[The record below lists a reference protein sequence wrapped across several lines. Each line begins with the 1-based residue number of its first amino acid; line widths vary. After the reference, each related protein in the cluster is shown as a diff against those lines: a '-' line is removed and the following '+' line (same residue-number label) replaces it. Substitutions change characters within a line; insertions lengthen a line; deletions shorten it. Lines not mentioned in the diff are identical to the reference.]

1 MAAPSSRN
9 FRAPRD
15 DREHLME
22 SLTQKIDHFPAHPGV
37 YLFKDNRATIL
48 YVGKAGN
55 IKHRVNSYFQKPE
68 DKDAKTLAML
78 EKVADI
84 DTIVT
89 DTEKEALILENN
101 LIKAHRPRY
110 NIKLRDDKNY
120 PCLRLS
126 VEEEFPTL
134 SIVRRIKKD
143 RSVYFGP
150 FPSATSL
157 RETLKLIRRI
167 FPIRT
172 CLDTK
177 FSNRLRPCINYEM
190 GRCLG
195 PCCGKVD
202 PAQYQEMVHQVRMF
216 LEGKNRELVE
226 RLKEKMEE
234 EAEKLH
240 FEVAAKIRDQVE
252 HIEKII
258 EKQKI
263 VSTDFLDQDVIGF
276 YRQDHAFVIH
286 PLFIRGGKLLGGKG
300 FVFPST
306 GLPGEEVLSS
316 FLHQY
321 YREGKFIPEQI
332 LAPEAIPDQHLVEQ
346 WLTELK
352 GKRVKILVPAK
363 GDKRHLLKMACENAE
378 QFLLAKDELERDG
391 EKLLEAL
398 KERLHLKNVPRRI
411 EAFDISNLQG
421 GNAVGSMVCFED
433 GRPDKERYRHFRIRT
448 IEGADDTGMMYEVL
462 LRRYQKAVEK
472 NDLPDLVLLDG
483 GRGQLNVAQEVF
495 KELRI
500 EEVDLI
506 SLAKER
512 AVEGSRL
519 SRLGKTEEKLFHPQ
533 YKEPFILGRRSPALH
548 LLDRIRDEAH
558 RFAITYHK
566 KVRGREAIKSE
577 LGEIPGIGQVRQKE
591 LLKYFETVEKIKE
604 ATEEELTQV
613 PKMNRKS
620 AQIVR
625 RFFQSSRQSSR
636 E

>member
-1 MAAPSSRN
+1 MK
-9 FRAPRD
+9 
-15 DREHLME
+15 
-22 SLTQKIDHFPAHPGV
+22 SLEQNINNLPTHPGV
-37 YLFKDNRATIL
+37 YLFKDKKGTIL

-55 IKHRVNSYFQKPE
+55 IKHRVGSYFQKPSG
-68 DKDAKTLAML
+68 KDLKTLAML
-78 EKVADI
+78 EKVADV

-89 DTEKEALILENN
+89 DTEKEAFILENN
-101 LIKAHRPRY
+101 LIKSHRPRY
-110 NIKLRDDKNY
+110 NVKLRDDKNY

-143 RSVYFGP
+143 RSLYFGP

-195 PCCGKVD
+195 PCCGKVN

-216 LEGKNRELVE
+216 LGGKNRELVE
-226 RLKEKMEE
+226 SLKQKMEE

-240 FEVAAKIRDQVE
+240 FETAARIRDQIE
-252 HIEKII
+252 HIEKVV

-276 YRQDHAFVIH
+276 HRQDHAFAIH
-286 PLFIRGGKLLGGKG
+286 PLFIRGGKLLGGEG
-300 FVFPST
+300 FTFPST
-306 GLPGEEVLSS
+306 GIPDKEALSS
-316 FLHQY
+316 FLRQY
-321 YREGKFIPEQI
+321 YREGKFIPEEI
-332 LAPEAIPDQHLVEQ
+332 LISKLIPEQYLVEQ

-352 GKRVKILVPAK
+352 GKRVRILVPVK
-363 GDKRHLLKMACENAE
+363 GDKKHFLKMACENAE
-378 QFLLAKDELERDG
+378 QFLLAKDELDKDG

-398 KERLHLKNVPRRI
+398 KEKLDLKKVPRRI

-421 GNAVGSMVCFED
+421 GNAVGSMVFFEN
-433 GRPDKERYRHFRIRT
+433 GRPNKERYRHFRIKT
-448 IEGADDTGMMYEVL
+448 IEGADDYGMMYEVL
-462 LRRYQKAVEK
+462 LRRYQKGVEE

-495 KELRI
+495 KELKI
-500 EEVDLI
+500 KEVDLI
-506 SLAKER
+506 SLVKER
-512 AVEGSRL
+512 AIERPRL
-519 SRLGKTEEKLFHPQ
+519 SRLRKTEEKVFHPQ
-533 YKEPFILGRRSPALH
+533 YKEPFILGRHSPILH
-548 LLDRIRDEAH
+548 LVDRIRDEAH

-566 KVRGREAIKSE
+566 KVRSRETIKSE
-577 LGEIPGIGQVRQKE
+577 LGEIPGIGQVRQRQ
-591 LLKYFETVEKIKE
+591 LLKYFGTVEKIKE
-604 ATEEELTQV
+604 AEEEELAKA

-620 AQIVR
+620 AQRVY
-625 RFFQSSRQSSR
+625 RFYHNRK

>member
-1 MAAPSSRN
+1 MSFLA
-9 FRAPRD
+9 
-15 DREHLME
+15 
-22 SLTQKIDHFPAHPGV
+22 QKIDRLPTNPGV
-37 YLFKDNRATIL
+37 YLFKDKKGTIL
-48 YVGKAGN
+48 YVGKAGS
-55 IKHRVNSYFQKPE
+55 IKHRVSSYFQKPAG
-68 DKDAKTLAML
+68 KDLKTLTML
-78 EKVADI
+78 EKVADV

-89 DTEKEALILENN
+89 DTEKEAFILENN
-101 LIKAHRPRY
+101 LVKAHRPRY

-126 VEEEFPTL
+126 IEEEFPTL

-143 RSVYFGP
+143 RSLYFGP

-202 PAQYQEMVHQVRMF
+202 PGQYQEMVHQVRMF
-216 LEGKNRELVE
+216 LEGKNRALVE

-240 FEVAAKIRDQVE
+240 FETAAKIRDQIK
-252 HIEKII
+252 HIERVI

-263 VSTDFLDQDVIGF
+263 VSTDFFDQDVIGF
-276 YRQDHAFVIH
+276 HRQDHTLAVH

-300 FVFPST
+300 FTFPST
-306 GLPGEEVLSS
+306 GLPDEEVLSS
-316 FLHQY
+316 FLRQY

-332 LAPEAIPDQHLVEQ
+332 LISKAIPEQGQIAQ

-352 GKRVKILVPAK
+352 GRRVRILVPAK
-363 GDKRHLLKMACENAE
+363 GDKKHLLKMACENAE
-378 QFLLAKDELERDG
+378 QFSLAKSEMDKNG
-391 EKLLEAL
+391 KQLLEAL
-398 KERLHLKNVPRRI
+398 KEKLDLRKVPRRI

-421 GNAVGSMVCFED
+421 GNAVGSMVFFED
-433 GRPDKERYRHFRIRT
+433 GKPDKERYRHFRIKT
-448 IEGADDTGMMYEVL
+448 IEGADDYGMMYEVL
-462 LRRYQKAVEK
+462 LRRYQKGVEED
-472 NDLPDLVLLDG
+472 DLPDLVLLDG

-495 KELRI
+495 KELKAKD
-500 EEVDLI
+500 VDLI
-506 SLAKER
+506 SLAKEK
-512 AVEGSRL
+512 ATGGSRL
-519 SRLGKTEEKLFHPQ
+519 SRLKKTGEKVFHPH
-533 YKEPFILGRRSPALH
+533 YKEPFILGRRSPILH

-558 RFAITYHK
+558 RFAITFHK
-566 KVRGREAIKSE
+566 KVRSRDTIKSE
-577 LGEIPGIGQVRQKE
+577 VGEIPGIGRVRQKQ
-591 LLKYFETVEKIKE
+591 LLKYFGTVEKVKE
-604 ATEEELTQV
+604 ATEEELAGA

-620 AQIVR
+620 AQSVY
-625 RFFQSSRQSSR
+625 RFYHSRKG
-636 E
+636 